1 MSIKYEVIWA
11 RNVHTHVQ
19 RFDIIIKI
27 KERRLKLKITKML
40 VGKLRITCARN
51 GLENPGLEISRMLK
65 LMLNEKSEILL
76 TCVTVSSG
84 FM

>member
-1 MSIKYEVIWA
+1 
-11 RNVHTHVQ
+11 
-19 RFDIIIKI
+19 
-27 KERRLKLKITKML
+27 ML

-51 GLENPGLEISRMLK
+51 GLENPGLEISEMLK

-76 TCVTVSSG
+76 TCVTVSSLAMSGG